1 MESTIAKLQY
11 SFAVEIPTKQP
22 RAWDRV
28 PKSPFASHRRGK
40 KVWKRYELRPDE
52 SKFIS
57 GVENPENTL
66 QIPEHIPG
74 TPSRRPVKRLRN
86 ALQREEKEGA
96 PVGAVYT
103 TTLRDRAPGTPK
115 STLYFYFL
123 SDKVQANMW
132 HFLGKVAKRKS
143 LKSELFRRKVSR
155 HKPTED
161 VSSDVPSTGASPT
174 RMQADVLR
182 SKQTPFP
189 PVAVV
194 IPSPAIERSYYGD
207 GTHAEESLP
216 REVIEEW
223 SEKPALLHAE
233 AVRNA
238 DFEVGQFHLPTGDS
252 TPEKASLPQ
261 ARDEQSATEGI
272 DESSIPASELETV
285 ETSLE
290 PPMDGE
296 ITVCLPA
303 EIRTPLATPVK
314 VTFVSEVSYEGQ
326 ARAGLSPAI
335 HTSEPAG
342 SSSIPWY
349 STTATRSPDSPRNIP
364 RNPPQPSGVSSPQL
378 NTDAKPEP
386 SPPAIVVN
394 GHDSIA
400 SEPLHREATE
410 AGSMDHQS
418 PQRESGHK
426 SRVLHSTPGSNR
438 APDQERRRDPAQSV
452 EALEV
457 SVLDKAGIRVTD
469 GEGRS
474 MPPVGEEGSRG
485 DAGASPEVVT
495 PIKTTDN
502 CEAPPLFKKNQDQ
515 SLDIDATNALHAIDN
530 HEELAVMPVKTTR
543 SGARFSDD
551 TNLLKDFLNR
561 AQAKKLIRDTEMPAS
576 EAPAPSPRRSS
587 RNALTELTSNPPSP
601 QKPNDLASRPGTPPG
616 KQRLDAYL
624 YAMDDDVDELT
635 TEPTSCRRSTRTRL
649 PAPTKAP
656 PGAPSFI
663 PVRRAD
669 GTDPVVLQKSQ
680 AQELAIQTRA
690 NTRHNKGQSKPPRV
704 ALQHLT
710 AETVETASTGMHANE
725 NSKCVGW
732 DERLVYYRDCADA
745 TREEGK
751 EEKRP
756 KVRRL
761 RGLGSANGT
770 PAVKRIAD
778 VAVHSET
785 AAPRRRGKLG

>member
-1 MESTIAKLQY
+1 MESPIAKLQY
-11 SFAVEIPTKQP
+11 NFVVEIPIKQP

-52 SKFIS
+52 TKSIS
-57 GVENPENTL
+57 GVGSAENTL
-66 QIPEHIPG
+66 QTPEHVPG

-86 ALQREEKEGA
+86 APQREEKEGA

-115 STLYFYFL
+115 STLCFCFL

-161 VSSDVPSTGASPT
+161 VSSDVPSAGASPT
-174 RMQADVLR
+174 QLRADVLR
-182 SKQTPFP
+182 SEQTPFP

-194 IPSPAIERSYYGD
+194 IPSPAIERSDYGD
-207 GTHAEESLP
+207 GTHAQESLP
-216 REVIEEW
+216 WEGSKEG
-223 SEKPALLHAE
+223 SEKPALL
-233 AVRNA
+233 NA
-238 DFEVGQFHLPTGDS
+238 KTVHDANFEVGQVHLPTRDS
-252 TPEKASLPQ
+252 TLDKASPTP
-261 ARDEQSATEGI
+261 ARDEPLATEGI
-272 DESSIPASELETV
+272 DESSTSLSELEIV
-285 ETSLE
+285 VTSLE
-290 PPMDGE
+290 PPTDDG
-296 ITVCLPA
+296 ITICLPA
-303 EIRTPLATPVK
+303 EIRTPLATPTK
-314 VTFVSEVSYEGQ
+314 AAFVSEVSYEDQ

-335 HTSEPAG
+335 HTSGHAG
-342 SSSIPWY
+342 SSSITWY
-349 STTATRSPDSPRNIP
+349 STTATRSHDSPPNISQ
-364 RNPPQPSGVSSPQL
+364 NSPQSSEVSPTQP
-378 NTDAKPEP
+378 NIDAEPES

-394 GHDSIA
+394 GHGSNA

-410 AGSMDHQS
+410 AGYIDHQS
-418 PQRESGHK
+418 LQRESGHK
-426 SRVLHSTPGSNR
+426 FRILHNALETHRG
-438 APDQERRRDPAQSV
+438 PDHERSKGTAQSV

-457 SVLDKAGIRVTD
+457 SMLDKAGITVTA
-469 GEGRS
+469 GVEGRS
-474 MPPVGEEGSRG
+474 LPPVGEEGSKD

-495 PIKTTDN
+495 PIKTTDK
-502 CEAPPLFKKNQDQ
+502 CEAPPLSEKDQDQ
-515 SLDIDATNALHAIDN
+515 RLDDAANALHAIDN
-530 HEELAVMPVKTTR
+530 NKELAMMPVKTTR

-561 AQAKKLIRDTEMPAS
+561 AQAKKMIRGIELPAS
-576 EAPAPSPRRSS
+576 EAPAPSPRGSS

-601 QKPNDLASRPGTPPG
+601 HKPNDLASRPGTPPG
-616 KQRLDAYL
+616 KQRLDAY
-624 YAMDDDVDELT
+624 AMDDDVDELT
-635 TEPTSCRRSTRTRL
+635 AEPTSCRRSTRTRL

-690 NTRHNKGQSKPPRV
+690 NTRRNKGQSKPPRV

-710 AETVETASTGMHANE
+710 AETVETMSTRMHANE

-732 DERLVYYRDCADA
+732 DERLVYYRDCPDA

-770 PAVKRIAD
+770 PAVKRVAD
-778 VAVHSET
+778 VVVPPGT
-785 AAPRRRGKLG
+785 AAPRRGGKLR

>member
-11 SFAVEIPTKQP
+11 NFAVEVPIKQP

-40 KVWKRYELRPDE
+40 KVWKRYELRPDGTK
-52 SKFIS
+52 SIS
-57 GVENPENTL
+57 GVGNAENTL
-66 QIPEHIPG
+66 QISEHVPG

-86 ALQREEKEGA
+86 APQREEKEGA

-115 STLYFYFL
+115 STLCFCFR

-143 LKSELFRRKVSR
+143 LKSELYRRKVSR

-161 VSSDVPSTGASPT
+161 VSSDVPSTGESPT
-174 RMQADVLR
+174 QVRADVLR
-182 SKQTPFP
+182 SEQIPFP

-194 IPSPAIERSYYGD
+194 IPSPAIERSDYGD
-207 GTHAEESLP
+207 GTHAQESLH
-216 REVIEEW
+216 REIIKEQ

-238 DFEVGQFHLPTGDS
+238 DFEVGHVHLPSGDS
-252 TPEKASLPQ
+252 TAKQASPPQ
-261 ARDEQSATEGI
+261 ARDDQLAMESI
-272 DESSIPASELETV
+272 DELSTQPSELEVV

-290 PPMDGE
+290 PPIDDG
-296 ITVCLPA
+296 ITICLPA
-303 EIRTPLATPVK
+303 EIRTPLATPTK
-314 VTFVSEVSYEGQ
+314 AASVSEVSYEDQ

-349 STTATRSPDSPRNIP
+349 STSATRSPDSPPNISQ
-364 RNPPQPSGVSSPQL
+364 NSPQSSEVSSPQPNL
-378 NTDAKPEP
+378 DAEPEP
-386 SPPAIVVN
+386 SPPAIVAK
-394 GHDSIA
+394 GHDSDA
-400 SEPLHREATE
+400 PEPLHRDAME

-418 PQRESGHK
+418 LRHESGHT
-426 SRVLHSTPGSNR
+426 SRVLHNTLESSRG
-438 APDQERRRDPAQSV
+438 PDQERRKDTAQSV

-457 SVLDKAGIRVTD
+457 SVLDKAGTIVTD

-474 MPPVGEEGSRG
+474 TPPIGKEGSKN

-495 PIKTTDN
+495 PIKTTDT
-502 CEAPPLFKKNQDQ
+502 CKAPPLFEKDQNQ
-515 SLDIDATNALHAIDN
+515 SLDSDAANTLHAIDKN
-530 HEELAVMPVKTTR
+530 EEVAVMPVKTTR

-561 AQAKKLIRDTEMPAS
+561 AQAKKLIRDIEMPAS

-601 QKPNDLASRPGTPPG
+601 QKPNNLASRPGTPPG
-616 KQRLDAYL
+616 KQRLGAYT
-624 YAMDDDVDELT
+624 MDDDVDELT
-635 TEPTSCRRSTRTRL
+635 AEPTSCRRSTRTRL

-690 NTRHNKGQSKPPRV
+690 NTRRNKGQSKPPRV

-710 AETVETASTGMHANE
+710 AETVEIMSTRMHANE

-732 DERLVYYRDCADA
+732 DERLVYYRDCPDA

-756 KVRRL
+756 RVQRL

-770 PAVKRIAD
+770 PAVKRVAD
-778 VAVHSET
+778 VAGSPEIP
-785 AAPRRRGKLG
+785 APRRRGKPR